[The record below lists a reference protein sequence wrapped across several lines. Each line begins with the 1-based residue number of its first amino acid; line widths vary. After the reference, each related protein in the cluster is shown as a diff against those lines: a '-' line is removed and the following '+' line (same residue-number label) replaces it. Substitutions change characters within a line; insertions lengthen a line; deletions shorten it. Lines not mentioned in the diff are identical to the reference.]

1 MQGFAAAFKLVEQYG
16 NQGNAER
23 GQGVE
28 AELEGCALQTEV
40 HEPTLDGNI
49 IHEVNVAHAGGV
61 RDSREPEL
69 GSLIRQK
76 DKTDRNCGQEGGD
89 QGRDAL
95 PARRTSRIRPKTSGV
110 SFKPPAIPTSTP
122 RGTRVA
128 GRTKSARISAI
139 MSGLICMR

>member
-1 MQGFAAAFKLVEQYG
+1 MVRPANRRKCHHKSAGHGHLCKGFAAAFKLVEQHG

-61 RDSREPEL
+61 RD
-69 GSLIRQK
+69 
-76 DKTDRNCGQEGGD
+76 C
-89 QGRDAL
+89 
-95 PARRTSRIRPKTSGV
+95 
-110 SFKPPAIPTSTP
+110 
-122 RGTRVA
+122 
-128 GRTKSARISAI
+128 
-139 MSGLICMR
+139 